1 MKIAVLSDIHDHIL
15 YLAKVLKKI
24 ENDVD
29 TMVYCGDMSAP
40 FTAGMLSNTDLKIHA
55 CLGNTDEDHIYM
67 HEKGD
72 PNIRWVPLGKEF
84 GEIKLGNRK
93 IAFNHYPK
101 LGELLAKTG
110 DYDAVFYGHTHVAVN
125 KKIGKTLLL
134 NPGAVCGIQGGK
146 PGIATYAIYD
156 TKTNSAKILEI
167 E

>member
-1 MKIAVLSDIHDHIL
+1 
-15 YLAKVLKKI
+15 
-24 ENDVD
+24 
-29 TMVYCGDMSAP
+29 
-40 FTAGMLSNTDLKIHA
+40 
-55 CLGNTDEDHIYM
+55 M

-167 E
+167 V